1 MNNDKYLSVT
11 ALTKYLK
18 YKFDVDEHLKTV
30 YLKGEISNFK
40 SHTTGHL
47 YFSIKD
53 ENSKINAIM
62 FSANAKKIVF
72 TPIDG
77 MKVLVKGRITIY
89 EATGNYQIYIDE
101 MLEDGVGNLYIAF
114 EQLKEK
120 LSKEGLFDSR
130 FKKKIPKIPSR
141 VGVVTAQTCSSIDN
155 EKSLKDIL
163 STIKRRYPICEV
175 ILFPSLVQGEAAASD
190 IVKNI
195 KMAENYDL
203 DVLIVGRGGG
213 SIEDLWPFNE
223 EIVARAIFESSIPI
237 ISAVGHEIDYTIADF
252 VADLRAPT
260 PTGAAELA
268 VPNLVDLKKHI
279 GQLKIRLNENV
290 LKVINYQKLYL
301 DSLKNSFVI
310 KNPLIMYD
318 NKKQKLDSI
327 IEKLNNILRIKMDKN
342 IDKLNFLK
350 NSYILKNSDLLYKPK
365 RDDLNNIIEKLELI
379 NPLKVLKRGYSVVYK
394 DDFII
399 NSVDNLNKSDKLKI
413 KLSDGNVITKIEEL
427 VKDNG

>member
-62 FSANAKKIVF
+62 FCANAKKIVF

-77 MKVLVKGRITIY
+77 MKVLVRGRITIY

-141 VGVVTAQTCSSIDN
+141 VGVVTAQTGAAI
-155 EKSLKDIL
+155 KDIL

-327 IEKLNNILRIKMDKN
+327 IEKLNNILKIKMDKN
-342 IDKLNFLK
+342 IDKLKFLK
-350 NSYILKNSDLLYKPK
+350 NSYILKNSDLLYKQK
-365 RDDLNNIIEKLELI
+365 RDDLDNIIEKLELI

>member
-1 MNNDKYLSVT
+1 MNNDKYLTVT
-11 ALTKYLK
+11 ALTRYLK
-18 YKFDVDEHLKTV
+18 YKFDNDEHLKCV

-47 YFSIKD
+47 YFSLKD

-62 FSANAKKIVF
+62 FNANAKKNVF
-72 TPIDG
+72 TPTDG
-77 MKVLVKGRITIY
+77 MKVLVRGRITIY
-89 EATGNYQIYIDE
+89 EATGNYQIYVDE
-101 MLEDGVGNLYIAF
+101 MLEDGIGNLYIAF

-120 LSKEGLFDSR
+120 LSKEGLFDSKY
-130 FKKKIPKIPSR
+130 KKQIPKFPER
-141 VGVVTAQTCSSIDN
+141 VGVVTASTGAAI
-155 EKSLKDIL
+155 KDIL

-175 ILFPSLVQGEAAASD
+175 ILFPSLVQGENAAPD
-190 IVKNI
+190 IVNKI

-223 EIVARAIFESSIPI
+223 EIVARAIFDCNIPV

-268 VPNLVDLKKHI
+268 VPNLLDLKKHI
-279 GQLKIRLNENV
+279 EQLHIRLNEGI
-290 LKVINYQKLYL
+290 LKIVNYQKLYL

-318 NKKQKLDSI
+318 NKKQRLDTI
-327 IEKLNNILRIKMDKN
+327 LEKLNNILKIKLDKN

-350 NSYILKNSDLLYKPK
+350 NSYILKNPEILYKQNQE
-365 RDDLNNIIEKLELI
+365 RITNIIEKLELI

-394 DDFII
+394 ENKII
-399 NSVDNLNKSDKLKI
+399 SSIKDLTKGDNLQI
-413 KLSDGNVITKIEEL
+413 KLSDGLVKTKIEKVED
-427 VKDNG
+427 K

>member
-77 MKVLVKGRITIY
+77 MKVLVRGRITVY

-141 VGVVTAQTCSSIDN
+141 VGVVTAQTGAAI
-155 EKSLKDIL
+155 KDIL

-175 ILFPSLVQGEAAASD
+175 ILFPSLVQGEAAAGD

-350 NSYILKNSDLLYKPK
+350 NSYILKNSDLLYKSK

>member
-77 MKVLVKGRITIY
+77 MKVLVRGRITVY

-141 VGVVTAQTCSSIDN
+141 VGVVTAQTGAAI
-155 EKSLKDIL
+155 KDIL

-175 ILFPSLVQGEAAASD
+175 ILFPSLVQGEAAAGD

-279 GQLKIRLNENV
+279 GQLKIRLNEIV

-342 IDKLNFLK
+342 IDKLKFLK
-350 NSYILKNSDLLYKPK
+350 NSYILKNSDLLYKSK

>member
-141 VGVVTAQTCSSIDN
+141 VGVVTAQTGAAI
-155 EKSLKDIL
+155 KDIL

-260 PTGAAELA
+260 PTGAAELT

-350 NSYILKNSDLLYKPK
+350 NSYILKNSDLLYKSK

>member
-77 MKVLVKGRITIY
+77 MKVLVRGRITIY

-120 LSKEGLFDSR
+120 LSKEGLFDSK

-141 VGVVTAQTCSSIDN
+141 VGVVTAQTGAAI
-155 EKSLKDIL
+155 KDIL

-327 IEKLNNILRIKMDKN
+327 IEKLNNILKIKMDKN

-350 NSYILKNSDLLYKPK
+350 NSYILKNSDLLYKSK

>member
-72 TPIDG
+72 TPADG

-141 VGVVTAQTCSSIDN
+141 VGVVTAQTGAAI
-155 EKSLKDIL
+155 KDIL

-175 ILFPSLVQGEAAASD
+175 ILFPSLVQGEAAAVD
-190 IVKNI
+190 IAKNI

-327 IEKLNNILRIKMDKN
+327 IEKLNNILKIKMDKN
-342 IDKLNFLK
+342 IDKLKFLK
-350 NSYILKNSDLLYKPK
+350 NSYILKNSDLLYKQK
-365 RDDLNNIIEKLELI
+365 RDDLDNIIEKLELI

>member
-77 MKVLVKGRITIY
+77 MKVLVRGRITVY

-141 VGVVTAQTCSSIDN
+141 VGVVTAQTGAAI
-155 EKSLKDIL
+155 KDIL

-342 IDKLNFLK
+342 IDKLKFLK
-350 NSYILKNSDLLYKPK
+350 NSYILKNSDLLYKSK

>member
-62 FSANAKKIVF
+62 FCANAKKIVF
-72 TPIDG
+72 TPADG

-141 VGVVTAQTCSSIDN
+141 VGVVTAQTGAAI
-155 EKSLKDIL
+155 KDIL

-175 ILFPSLVQGEAAASD
+175 ILFPSLVQGEAAAVD
-190 IVKNI
+190 IAKNI

-327 IEKLNNILRIKMDKN
+327 IEKLNNILKIKMDKN
-342 IDKLNFLK
+342 IDKLKFLK
-350 NSYILKNSDLLYKPK
+350 NSYILKNSDLLYKQK
-365 RDDLNNIIEKLELI
+365 RDDLDNIIEKLELI

>member
-141 VGVVTAQTCSSIDN
+141 VGVVTAQTGAAI
-155 EKSLKDIL
+155 KDIL

-268 VPNLVDLKKHI
+268 VPNLVELKKHI

-350 NSYILKNSDLLYKPK
+350 NSYILKNSDLLYKSK

>member
-72 TPIDG
+72 TPADG

-89 EATGNYQIYIDE
+89 ETTGNYQIYIDE

-141 VGVVTAQTCSSIDN
+141 VGVVTAQTGAAI
-155 EKSLKDIL
+155 KDIL

-175 ILFPSLVQGEAAASD
+175 ILFPSLVQGEAAAGD

-279 GQLKIRLNENV
+279 GQLKIRLNENI

-350 NSYILKNSDLLYKPK
+350 NSYILKNFDLLYKPK
-365 RDDLNNIIEKLELI
+365 RDELNNIIEKLELI

-427 VKDNG
+427 VRDNG

>member
-77 MKVLVKGRITIY
+77 MKVLVRGRITIY

-120 LSKEGLFDSR
+120 LSKEGLFDSK

-141 VGVVTAQTCSSIDN
+141 VGVVTAQTGAAI
-155 EKSLKDIL
+155 KDIL

-175 ILFPSLVQGEAAASD
+175 ILFPSLVQGEAAAGD

-252 VADLRAPT
+252 VSDLRAPT

-327 IEKLNNILRIKMDKN
+327 IEKLNNILKIKMDKN

-350 NSYILKNSDLLYKPK
+350 NSYILKNSDLLYKSK
-365 RDDLNNIIEKLELI
+365 RDDLDNIIEKLELI

>member
-77 MKVLVKGRITIY
+77 MKVLVRGRITIY

-141 VGVVTAQTCSSIDN
+141 VGVVTAQTGAAI
-155 EKSLKDIL
+155 KDIL

-175 ILFPSLVQGEAAASD
+175 ILFPSLVQGEAAAGD

-223 EIVARAIFESSIPI
+223 EIVARAIFESSIPV

-327 IEKLNNILRIKMDKN
+327 IEKLNNILKIKMDKN
-342 IDKLNFLK
+342 IDKLKFLK
-350 NSYILKNSDLLYKPK
+350 NSYILKNSDILYKSK

>member
-77 MKVLVKGRITIY
+77 MKVLVRGRITVY

-141 VGVVTAQTCSSIDN
+141 VGVVTAQTGAAI
-155 EKSLKDIL
+155 KDIL

-175 ILFPSLVQGEAAASD
+175 ILFPSLVQGEAAAGD

-342 IDKLNFLK
+342 IDKLKFLK
-350 NSYILKNSDLLYKPK
+350 NSYILKNSDLLYKSK

>member
-77 MKVLVKGRITIY
+77 MKVLVRGRITIY

-120 LSKEGLFDSR
+120 LSKEGLFDSK

-141 VGVVTAQTCSSIDN
+141 VGVVTAQTGAAI
-155 EKSLKDIL
+155 KDIL

-175 ILFPSLVQGEAAASD
+175 ILFPSLVQGEAAAGD

-195 KMAENYDL
+195 KMAKNYDL

-350 NSYILKNSDLLYKPK
+350 NSYILKNSDLLYKSK